1 MKRVS
6 AICVAIACALIFYL
20 YWKNDD
26 NAGQPDALRGGGEY
40 LPILDRG
47 DGHMLF
53 LMARSTAVD
62 HDWDFNNDLG
72 AFGDPWGQT
81 RNARGHKQIPHP
93 IGPALVWTP
102 MVWVA
107 QAGAFV
113 ANIFDA
119 EIPTHGYTA
128 WHQRFVFLSSVIC
141 ACLAIL
147 LGRRLAVQLLGT
159 QWAPT
164 YAAIAI
170 LLGTSITYY
179 ATNMPSYGHALD
191 AGLCGAF
198 LGTWALT
205 IGQRSW
211 RRWITL
217 GLLLGVAALV
227 RQQDFTLGIVV
238 AVEIVTSVVADVRR
252 RLVDW
257 RIRAITAMAGGA
269 LVLLVALIVFIPQLY
284 YWHVVYGDWLSMP
297 QGARYTRF
305 GSPMMLELLYSPRNG
320 WFSTTP
326 LAYAATLGLFTLPKR
341 ARLVM
346 IGFLAVVFTQVYLNS
361 TIIDW
366 WGMASFGQRRLCS
379 VTLILV
385 VGLAS
390 LIWRCGR
397 LLARLPRVPRAVWH
411 VLAIVLLLPFIA
423 WNLDRVTDLK
433 AGKAA
438 PTELEPTCCA
448 KLPTKRPY
456 IARPIAYVYSWIGNP
471 FEFPAN
477 AYFALKHD
485 VEIQRWDVAVGYYAL
500 VPPAAT
506 LVDDRMYFER
516 GAWRIGYPKAEPYLI
531 GGWSGPH
538 MGSGKSFRWTTD
550 RVVRVIVPNLM
561 PYPQRLRLWL
571 HAGAGQHA
579 IIRWDDRIVAR
590 ADLQEPTWHAVQFDL
605 YDMPVGEH
613 ELSIESDVIAPLPNP
628 PDGWPVPRKPVGVA
642 VNLLELEFI
651 PP

>member
-1 MKRVS
+1 MRHLS
-6 AICVAIACALIFYL
+6 AICVAAACLLVLYL

-47 DGHMLF
+47 DGHMLY
-53 LMARSTAVD
+53 LMARSTAID

-81 RNARGHKQIPHP
+81 RNKEGHKQIPHP

-102 MVWVA
+102 MIWVA

-113 ANIFDA
+113 ANMFGA
-119 EIPTHGYTA
+119 KIPTHGYTA
-128 WHQRFVFLSSVIC
+128 WHQRFVFLSSVIS

-147 LGRRLAVQLLGT
+147 LGRRLAMQLLGGK
-159 QWAPT
+159 WAAT

-191 AGLCGAF
+191 AGLSAAF
-198 LGTWALT
+198 LATWALT
-205 IGQRSW
+205 IGQRSF
-211 RRWITL
+211 RRWIVL

-227 RQQDFTLGIVV
+227 RQQDFALGIVV
-238 AVEIVTSVVADVRR
+238 AIEVIAATIADVRR
-252 RLVDW
+252 RLIDW
-257 RIRAITAMAGGA
+257 RIRALTALGGGA
-269 LVLLVALIVFIPQLY
+269 IVLLVAIIVFIPQLY
-284 YWHVVYGDWLSMP
+284 YWHVIYGDWFTLP
-297 QGARYTRF
+297 QGPRYTRF

-326 LAYAATLGLFTLPKR
+326 LAYAATLGLFALPKR

-346 IGFLAVVFTQVYLNS
+346 VGFLAVVFTQVYLNS

-366 WGMASFGQRRLCS
+366 WGMNSFGQRRLCS

-385 VGLAS
+385 VGLAA
-390 LIWRCGR
+390 LIWRMGQLALR
-397 LLARLPRVPRAVWH
+397 LRRVPRGVWH
-411 VLAIVLLLPFIA
+411 AAAIVILLPFVR
-423 WNLDRVTDLK
+423 WNLDRVSDLE

-438 PTELEPTCCA
+438 TAELEPTCCA
-448 KLPTKRPY
+448 KIPWKH
-456 IARPIAYVYSWIGNP
+456 ARGPITWVYSWIGNP

-506 LVDDRMYFER
+506 LVDDRMYFEH
-516 GAWRIGYPKAEPYLI
+516 GGWRIGYPKAEPYLI

-538 MGSGKSFRWTTD
+538 FGGDKSFRWTTD
-550 RVVRVIVPNLM
+550 KVVRVIVPNLM

-571 HAGAGQHA
+571 AAGAGHHA
-579 IIRWDDRIVAR
+579 IVRWDDRVVAR
-590 ADLQEPTWHAVQFDL
+590 PDLSEPGWHPVQFDL
-605 YDMPVGEH
+605 RDMPVGEH
-613 ELSIESDVIAPLPNP
+613 ELSIESDAVAELPNP
-628 PDGWPVPRKPVGVA
+628 AEGWPIPRKPVGVA
-642 VNLLELEFI
+642 VNLLELEFL